1 MRELSEAYTAE
12 EVAQYLK
19 LHPYT
24 VRRLAREKKIPAFR
38 VGGQWRFRKD
48 EIDKWSRSYPFSDK
62 PEGNGLASN
71 SQSHKR
77 GNK

>member
-1 MRELSEAYTAE
+1 MKELSEAYTAE
-12 EVAQYLK
+12 DVAQYLK

-48 EIDKWSRSYPFSDK
+48 EIDQWSRSYPFSDK
-62 PEGNGLASN
+62 PEGYGLASN
-71 SQSHKR
+71 SQSHKK
-77 GNK
+77 GK

>member
-1 MRELSEAYTAE
+1 MKELPEAYTAE
-12 EVAQYLK
+12 DVAQYLK

-62 PEGNGLASN
+62 PEGYGLASN
-71 SQSHKR
+71 SQSHKK
-77 GNK
+77 GK